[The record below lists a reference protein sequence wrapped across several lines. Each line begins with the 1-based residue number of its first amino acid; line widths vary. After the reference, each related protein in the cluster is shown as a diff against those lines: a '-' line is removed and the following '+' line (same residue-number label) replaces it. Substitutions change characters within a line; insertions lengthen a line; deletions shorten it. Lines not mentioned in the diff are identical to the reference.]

1 MPATPPRDHIAT
13 IIVVLLLHAL
23 LIASLAM
30 RDAGGSPGQGAG
42 DAIGHGQED
51 WIAVNFLKKES
62 GPKPSPATVDATPP
76 HAQAEDPRA
85 SEAVPPQDDAK
96 AEQNAAASETTQD
109 GGGSSAPLDNDL
121 GARYLAAVRAAVL
134 AQWNTQGGN
143 AIPAGCVVV
152 IDQAAGGKALR
163 AWVMQCTDLP
173 LGERI
178 RLETAVM
185 QVQSFPYA
193 GFEPVFQA
201 HIELTF

>member
-1 MPATPPRDHIAT
+1 M
-13 IIVVLLLHAL
+13 LLLHAL
-23 LIASLAM
+23 VIASLTM
-30 RDAGGSPGQGAG
+30 RAAGGRPGQGTG
-42 DAIGHGQED
+42 NAIGDGPED
-51 WIAVNFLKKES
+51 WIAVSFLEKQG
-62 GPKPSPATVDATPP
+62 GPKPSPDTVDATPP
-76 HAQAEDPRA
+76 PAQAEVPRA
-85 SEAVPPQDDAK
+85 SETVPPQDDG
-96 AEQNAAASETTQD
+96 NAAQDAASPEDARD
-109 GGGSSAPLDNDL
+109 GGGASAPQDDL

-134 AQWNTQGGN
+134 EQWSAQGGN

-163 AWVMQCTDLP
+163 AWVMRCTDLP

-185 QVQSFPYA
+185 QVQPLPYT